1 MATEET
7 DHENGENTGDHTE
20 HETTKRPRRRF
31 PGESP
36 DTAPTAQVEAGRE
49 STDMRY
55 NVITI
60 QRHFR

>member
-7 DHENGENTGDHTE
+7 DHENGENTGDNTE

-36 DTAPTAQVEAGRE
+36 DTAPTAQVEADICRNDKVRRRRAE
-49 STDMRY
+49 RART
-55 NVITI
+55 
-60 QRHFR
+60 